1 MLELEAEGGVA
12 GRAARYQNNHRTL
25 LAGMRAMGFAEY
37 VSPEHQGYVITT
49 FMYPDDS
56 SFDFDTFY
64 NRLSRRGYDIYS
76 GKVAEGN
83 CFRIGNI
90 GRIFQED
97 MEDLLA
103 AIRDTLRAMG
113 VRALNLEPSGRET

>member
-1 MLELEAEGGVA
+1 MA
-12 GRAARYQNNHRTL
+12 GRAARYRNNFETL

-37 VSPEHQGYVITT
+37 IAPQYQGYIITT
-49 FMYPDDS
+49 FMCPDDPN
-56 SFDFDTFY
+56 FDFNLFY
-64 NRLSRRGYDIYS
+64 DRLSRRGYDIYS

-103 AIRDTLRAMG
+103 AIRDTLRTMG
-113 VRALNLEPSGRET
+113 VSALNLC